1 MSSLSSSSSESPLPS
16 SSGPTSSLP
25 STPLAP
31 KPRLKSVWRS
41 PVWEFFT
48 VYEDKKFAK
57 CHECAELVSRGGDN
71 TKTFNTTNLVT
82 HLKVNHPVVYNS
94 FCKNEERKDSQRQ
107 VAKSGGFAALRQLT
121 LKGSQD
127 RVKVW
132 DINDPRAT
140 AIHRKLGEMI
150 ALDYQPI
157 SVVEDVGFL
166 RFVGALEPRYKVPSR
181 KYMTE
186 TVLNKINVGIKGELM
201 KKLHAPGVEYYSFT
215 TDGWST
221 TVATHSLLSLTAHS
235 VDQSF
240 TKMSAVLCVEE
251 IEGSHTGSAICAKF
265 ESAF

>member
-1 MSSLSSSSSESPLPS
+1 MPFVTFIAKFVLHHLNCFNFQLLNVVFTIGISFTIIFRTDFFTSFNSCSSEAKTQICVEI
-16 SSGPTSSLP
+16 TS
-25 STPLAP
+25 
-31 KPRLKSVWRS
+31 VG
-41 PVWEFFT
+41 VFT
-48 VYEDKKFAK
+48 VCTDKKFAK

-71 TKTFNTTNLVT
+71 TKKFNTTNLVT

-94 FCKNEERKDSQRQ
+94 FYKNKERKDSQRQ

-121 LKGSQD
+121 LEGSQD

-140 AIHRKLGEMI
+140 TIHRKLGEMI

-157 SVVEDVGFL
+157 PVVEDVGFL

-201 KKLHAPGVEYYSFT
+201 KLHAPGVE
-215 TDGWST
+215 
-221 TVATHSLLSLTAHS
+221 
-235 VDQSF
+235 
-240 TKMSAVLCVEE
+240 
-251 IEGSHTGSAICAKF
+251 
-265 ESAF
+265 